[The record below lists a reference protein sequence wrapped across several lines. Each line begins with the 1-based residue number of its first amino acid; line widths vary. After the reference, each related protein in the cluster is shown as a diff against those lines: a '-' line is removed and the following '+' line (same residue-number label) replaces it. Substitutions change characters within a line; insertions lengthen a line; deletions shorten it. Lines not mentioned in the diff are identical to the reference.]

1 MDRIVFHID
10 VNSAYLSWEAV
21 ARLKAGE
28 TVDLREIP
36 AAVGG
41 DIETRHGVIL
51 AKSIPAKKYGVTTG
65 EPVVDAL
72 RKCPDLTL
80 VKPHHQMYREQSRA
94 FIAILQQYSDVI
106 EQFSVDEAF
115 VDMTGSGRLF
125 GTPVEAAHRIR
136 KQIYEELGFTV
147 NIGVSSNKLLAKM
160 ASDFE
165 KPNRVHTLFP
175 EEVKEKM
182 WPLPVSELFMAGKS
196 SVAILEKLE
205 IRTIGE
211 LAQTDPKLLEFHLKS
226 HGRTLW
232 EFANGIGDAKVQ
244 SEETAAKGVG
254 NSTTLP
260 KDVEKAE
267 DAKKV
272 LFSLA
277 ESVGKRL
284 RKAGQKAN
292 MVSVE
297 IRYSDFQNVSH
308 QKQLGRASG
317 ADQVIYEAA
326 CSLFDELWNG
336 KPIRL
341 LGVRTAKLVDE
352 DEPEQLSL
360 FDLQFEVKSEK
371 PKKSMEK
378 LKKLSAAMGEIRGKY
393 GADAVIRGSVLE
405 QREKEKKYEKKQF

>member
-160 ASDFE
+160 ASDFQ
-165 KPNRVHTLFP
+165 KPDRVHTLFP
-175 EEVKEKM
+175 EEIEQKM
-182 WPLPVSELFMAGKS
+182 WILPVRDLFFVGKAAERRLRS
-196 SVAILEKLE
+196 LG
-205 IRTIGE
+205 IRTIGD
-211 LAQTDPKLLEFHLKS
+211 LAHTDPQVLSRVLKK
-226 HGRTLW
+226 HGEVLW
-232 EFANGIGDAKVQ
+232 RYANGIDDSPVEIEPADAKGY
-244 SEETAAKGVG
+244 S
-254 NSTTLP
+254 NSTTLSF
-260 KDVEKAE
+260 DVT
-267 DAKKV
+267 
-272 LFSLA
+272 
-277 ESVGKRL
+277 
-284 RKAGQKAN
+284 
-292 MVSVE
+292 
-297 IRYSDFQNVSH
+297 
-308 QKQLGRASG
+308 SG
-317 ADQVIYEAA
+317 ADAKSVLRRLTDQVCQRIRQDDVRVETVTVQIRFNDLTRASNQCALPAA
-326 CSLFDELWNG
+326 TNITKEIFDTVCQLFDEMWDG
-336 KPIRL
+336 TPIRL
-341 LGVRTAKLVDE
+341 LGVSTTKVSRE
-352 DEPEQLSL
+352 DMGRQMSL
-360 FDLQFEVKSEK
+360 FDDTDYAKL
-371 PKKSMEK
+371 EK
-378 LKKLSAAMGEIRGKY
+378 LDKAMDSIRMRFGS
-393 GADAVIRGSVLE
+393 GAV
-405 QREKEKKYEKKQF
+405 QRASDLTKQEKTDTGVKEV

>member
-160 ASDFE
+160 ASDFQ
-165 KPNRVHTLFP
+165 KPDRVHTLFP
-175 EEVKEKM
+175 EEIEQKM
-182 WPLPVSELFMAGKS
+182 WILPVRDLFFVGKAAERRLWS
-196 SVAILEKLE
+196 LG
-205 IRTIGE
+205 IRTIGN
-211 LAQTDPKLLEFHLKS
+211 LAHTDPQVLSRVLKK
-226 HGRTLW
+226 HGEVLW
-232 EFANGIGDAKVQ
+232 RYANGIDDSPVEIEPADAKGY
-244 SEETAAKGVG
+244 S
-254 NSTTLP
+254 NSTTLSF
-260 KDVEKAE
+260 DVT
-267 DAKKV
+267 
-272 LFSLA
+272 
-277 ESVGKRL
+277 
-284 RKAGQKAN
+284 
-292 MVSVE
+292 
-297 IRYSDFQNVSH
+297 
-308 QKQLGRASG
+308 SG
-317 ADQVIYEAA
+317 ADAKSVLRRLTDQVCQRIRQDDVRVETVTVQIRFNDLTCASHQCALPAA
-326 CSLFDELWNG
+326 TNITKEIFDTVCQLFDEMWDG
-336 KPIRL
+336 TPIRL
-341 LGVRTAKLVDE
+341 LGVSTTKVSRE
-352 DEPEQLSL
+352 DMGRQMSL
-360 FDLQFEVKSEK
+360 FDDTDYAKL
-371 PKKSMEK
+371 EK
-378 LKKLSAAMGEIRGKY
+378 LDKAMDSIRMRFGS
-393 GADAVIRGSVLE
+393 GAV
-405 QREKEKKYEKKQF
+405 QRASDLTKQEKTDTGVKEV

>member
-1 MDRIVFHID
+1 MDCIVFHID

-160 ASDFE
+160 ASDFQ
-165 KPNRVHTLFP
+165 KPDRVHTLFP
-175 EEVKEKM
+175 EEIEQKM
-182 WPLPVSELFMAGKS
+182 WILPVRDLFFVGKAAERRLWS
-196 SVAILEKLE
+196 LG
-205 IRTIGE
+205 IRTIGN
-211 LAQTDPKLLEFHLKS
+211 LAHTDPQVLSRVLKK
-226 HGRTLW
+226 HGEVLW
-232 EFANGIGDAKVQ
+232 RYANGIDDSPVEIEPADAKGY
-244 SEETAAKGVG
+244 S
-254 NSTTLP
+254 NSTTLSF
-260 KDVEKAE
+260 DVTSGAE
-267 DAKKV
+267 AKSV
-272 LFSLA
+272 LR
-277 ESVGKRL
+277 RL
-284 RKAGQKAN
+284 TDQVCQRIRQDD
-292 MVSVE
+292 VRVE
-297 IRYSDFQNVSH
+297 TVTVQIRFNDLTRASH
-308 QKQLGRASG
+308 QCALP
-317 ADQVIYEAA
+317 AA
-326 CSLFDELWNG
+326 TNITKEIFDTVCQLFDEMWDG
-336 KPIRL
+336 TPIRL
-341 LGVRTAKLVDE
+341 LGVSTTKVSRE
-352 DEPEQLSL
+352 DMGRQMSL
-360 FDLQFEVKSEK
+360 FDDTDYAKL
-371 PKKSMEK
+371 EK
-378 LKKLSAAMGEIRGKY
+378 LDKAMDSIRMRFGSGAVQRASDLTKQKKTDTG
-393 GADAVIRGSVLE
+393 V
-405 QREKEKKYEKKQF
+405 KEV

>member
-80 VKPHHQMYREQSRA
+80 VKPHHQMYREQSHA

-160 ASDFE
+160 ASDFQ
-165 KPNRVHTLFP
+165 KPDRVHTLFP
-175 EEVKEKM
+175 EEIEQKM
-182 WPLPVSELFMAGKS
+182 WILPVRDLFFVGKAAERRLWS
-196 SVAILEKLE
+196 LG
-205 IRTIGE
+205 IRTIGD
-211 LAQTDPKLLEFHLKS
+211 LAHTDPQVLSRVLKK
-226 HGRTLW
+226 HGEVLW
-232 EFANGIGDAKVQ
+232 RYANGIDDSPVEIEPADAKGY
-244 SEETAAKGVG
+244 S
-254 NSTTLP
+254 NSTTLSF
-260 KDVEKAE
+260 DVTSGAE
-267 DAKKV
+267 AKSV
-272 LFSLA
+272 LR
-277 ESVGKRL
+277 RL
-284 RKAGQKAN
+284 TDQVCQRIRQDD
-292 MVSVE
+292 VRVE
-297 IRYSDFQNVSH
+297 TVTVQIRFNDLTRASH
-308 QKQLGRASG
+308 QCALPVATNITKEIFDTVCQLFDEMWDGTPIRMLGVSTTKVSREDMGR
-317 ADQVIYEAA
+317 QM
-326 CSLFDELWNG
+326 SLFDD
-336 KPIRL
+336 
-341 LGVRTAKLVDE
+341 TDYAKL
-352 DEPEQLSL
+352 
-360 FDLQFEVKSEK
+360 
-371 PKKSMEK
+371 EK
-378 LKKLSAAMGEIRGKY
+378 LDKAMDSIRMRFGS
-393 GADAVIRGSVLE
+393 GAV
-405 QREKEKKYEKKQF
+405 QRASDLTKQKETDTGIKEV

>member
-80 VKPHHQMYREQSRA
+80 VKPHHQMYREQSHA

-160 ASDFE
+160 ASDFQ
-165 KPNRVHTLFP
+165 KPDRVHTLFP
-175 EEVKEKM
+175 EEIEQKM
-182 WPLPVSELFMAGKS
+182 WILPVRDLFFVGKAAERRLWS
-196 SVAILEKLE
+196 LG
-205 IRTIGE
+205 IRTIGD
-211 LAQTDPKLLEFHLKS
+211 LAHTDPQVLSRVLKK
-226 HGRTLW
+226 HGEVLW
-232 EFANGIGDAKVQ
+232 RYANGIDDSPVEIEPADAKGY
-244 SEETAAKGVG
+244 S
-254 NSTTLP
+254 NSTTLSF
-260 KDVEKAE
+260 DVTSGAE
-267 DAKKV
+267 AKSV
-272 LFSLA
+272 LR
-277 ESVGKRL
+277 RL
-284 RKAGQKAN
+284 TDQVCQRIRQDD
-292 MVSVE
+292 VRVE
-297 IRYSDFQNVSH
+297 TVTVQIRFNDLTRVSH
-308 QKQLGRASG
+308 QCALP
-317 ADQVIYEAA
+317 AA
-326 CSLFDELWNG
+326 TNITKEIFDTVCQLFDEMWDG
-336 KPIRL
+336 TPIRL
-341 LGVRTAKLVDE
+341 LGVSTTKVSRE
-352 DEPEQLSL
+352 DMGRQMSL
-360 FDLQFEVKSEK
+360 FDDTDYAKL
-371 PKKSMEK
+371 EK
-378 LKKLSAAMGEIRGKY
+378 LDKAMDSIRMRFGS
-393 GADAVIRGSVLE
+393 GAV
-405 QREKEKKYEKKQF
+405 QRASDLTKQKETDTGIKEV

>member
-72 RKCPDLTL
+72 RKCPNLTL

-160 ASDFE
+160 ASDFQ
-165 KPNRVHTLFP
+165 KPDRVHTLFP
-175 EEVKEKM
+175 EEIEQKM
-182 WPLPVSELFMAGKS
+182 WILPVRDLFFVGKAAERRLWS
-196 SVAILEKLE
+196 LG
-205 IRTIGE
+205 IRTIGD
-211 LAQTDPKLLEFHLKS
+211 LAHTDPQVLSRVLKK
-226 HGRTLW
+226 HGEVLW
-232 EFANGIGDAKVQ
+232 RYANGIDDSPVEIEPADAKGY
-244 SEETAAKGVG
+244 S
-254 NSTTLP
+254 NSTTLSF
-260 KDVEKAE
+260 DVTSGAE
-267 DAKKV
+267 AKSV
-272 LFSLA
+272 LR
-277 ESVGKRL
+277 RL
-284 RKAGQKAN
+284 TDQVCQRIRQDD
-292 MVSVE
+292 VRVE
-297 IRYSDFQNVSH
+297 TVTVQIRFNDLTRASH
-308 QKQLGRASG
+308 QCALP
-317 ADQVIYEAA
+317 AA
-326 CSLFDELWNG
+326 TKITKEIFDTVCQLFDEMWDG
-336 KPIRL
+336 TPIRL
-341 LGVRTAKLVDE
+341 LGVSTTKVSRE
-352 DEPEQLSL
+352 DMGRQMSL
-360 FDLQFEVKSEK
+360 FDDTDYAKL
-371 PKKSMEK
+371 EK
-378 LKKLSAAMGEIRGKY
+378 LDKAMDSIRMRFGS
-393 GADAVIRGSVLE
+393 GAV
-405 QREKEKKYEKKQF
+405 QRASDLTKQKETDTGIKEV

>member
-80 VKPHHQMYREQSRA
+80 VKPHHQMYREQSHA

-160 ASDFE
+160 ASDFQ
-165 KPNRVHTLFP
+165 KPDRVHTLFP
-175 EEVKEKM
+175 EEIEQKM
-182 WPLPVSELFMAGKS
+182 WILPVRDLFFVGKAAERRLWS
-196 SVAILEKLE
+196 LG
-205 IRTIGE
+205 IRTIGN
-211 LAQTDPKLLEFHLKS
+211 LAHTDPQVLSRVLKK
-226 HGRTLW
+226 HGEVLW
-232 EFANGIGDAKVQ
+232 RYANGIDDSPVEIEPADAKGY
-244 SEETAAKGVG
+244 S
-254 NSTTLP
+254 NSTTLSF
-260 KDVEKAE
+260 DVTSGAE
-267 DAKKV
+267 AKSV
-272 LFSLA
+272 LR
-277 ESVGKRL
+277 RL
-284 RKAGQKAN
+284 TDQVCQRIRQDD
-292 MVSVE
+292 VRVE
-297 IRYSDFQNVSH
+297 TVTVQIRFNDLTRASH
-308 QKQLGRASG
+308 QCALPVATNITKEIFDTVCQLFDEMWDGTPIRMLGVSTTKVSREDMGR
-317 ADQVIYEAA
+317 QM
-326 CSLFDELWNG
+326 SLFDD
-336 KPIRL
+336 
-341 LGVRTAKLVDE
+341 TDYAKL
-352 DEPEQLSL
+352 
-360 FDLQFEVKSEK
+360 
-371 PKKSMEK
+371 EK
-378 LKKLSAAMGEIRGKY
+378 LDKAMDSIRMRFGS
-393 GADAVIRGSVLE
+393 GAV
-405 QREKEKKYEKKQF
+405 QRASDLTKQKETDTGIKEV